1 MSRKTVEATFR
12 GKTGSYVVIRY
23 HHLVADDKYY
33 VKTPSGATRGSFS
46 RDRAFEVARDLAD
59 KSRR

>member
-12 GKTGSYVVIRY
+12 GKTGNYVVIRY
-23 HHLVADDKYY
+23 HHVLADDKYY
-33 VKTPSGATRGSFS
+33 VKTPGGKTRGSFS
-46 RDRAFEVARDLAD
+46 RGRAFDVARELAE